1 MWGKFEKQD
10 NLITMFK
17 TSNKNLQTKCD
28 GDWKKLQFD
37 YEVLN
42 IKVARKMSWDET
54 LLVGHFKF
62 EFLGENLI

>member
-1 MWGKFEKQD
+1 MWIFFEKQD
-10 NLITMFK
+10 NLITKFQ

-28 GDWKKLQFD
+28 GDWKTLQFD

-42 IKVARKMSWDET
+42 SKVARKMSWDET

-62 EFLGENLI
+62 ECLGENLI